1 MKKILGRIMKI
12 DALIGAFLMA
22 VIFIVVI
29 LQIAS
34 RILQGAWR
42 EFAHRVDQ
50 AITRDLAVAVRP
62 C

>member
-1 MKKILGRIMKI
+1 
-12 DALIGAFLMA
+12 MA
-22 VIFIVVI
+22 VAYTPEVVFGRSPTTPVLI
-29 LQIAS
+29 ELLAGAGLQV
-34 RILQGAWR
+34 RDEGAWR